1 MSEIFSSE
9 NNAFYLFKIV
19 FSDSCE
25 ELSNLAQKLT
35 AAAVI
40 CIVVFVNCA
49 SVRLS
54 TRFLTVFS
62 FGKILSLT
70 IIIIGG
76 IVMLAQGKL
85 PIKFVIILVILR
97 QSV

>member
-1 MSEIFSSE
+1 LRFDELVANFSQFL
-9 NNAFYLFKIV
+9 NIILHCV
-19 FSDSCE
+19 SDSCE
-25 ELSNLAQKLT
+25 DLSNVAQKLV
-35 AAAVI
+35 AAVVI
-40 CIVVFVNCA
+40 SVVVFVNCA

-76 IVMLAQGKL
+76 IVMLAQGKT
-85 PIKFVIILVILR
+85 PN
-97 QSV
+97 